1 VKDLPPLP
9 TCHCP
14 YCGSTVPDSPYCGAC
29 GSDLI
34 RKVTGRAKVR
44 THAFAACPNESI
56 LMPSIVTT
64 LFPQLSWRA
73 TVGFRIALG
82 LFTLALLGCALA
94 GATGPV
100 IAVSALGVP
109 LLFQIYVYE
118 VDPYQSG
125 ALPMTAALLTVGAA
139 CGAGWA
145 LLAGPMVAAAAAPT
159 LLPLHLTGG
168 QTLRAGIGVPVVG
181 QILMCLPVAVIRL
194 RRPWGWDALDGFTA
208 GATTGVGF
216 AAAVTVVEMSSWMYL
231 GQFAHQP
238 TASVLAQAIL
248 RGISVPVAAAALT
261 GYVGAT
267 LFAARPPASIVT
279 VHRTRIFAS
288 PVTAIVI
295 AVVLQAGRGVTDVAR
310 LPVVAV
316 VLLHLAATLLA
327 IIALRAG
334 LHWLL
339 LLEGTRTMIGPPWAC
354 TNCHHM
360 TPVML
365 YCAQCGMARRA
376 TARSWRMRNPP
387 PGGLVTDIEAR

>member
-1 VKDLPPLP
+1 MIDLPQLP

-14 YCGSTVPDSPYCGAC
+14 YCGSTVPDARYCGAC
-29 GSDLI
+29 GSDLT
-34 RKVTGRAKVR
+34 RKVTGRAKR
-44 THAFAACPNESI
+44 RPHAFAACPNESI

-64 LFPQLSWRA
+64 LFPQLSWRC

-82 LFTLALLGCALA
+82 LFALALLGCALA

-100 IAVSALGVP
+100 IAISALGVP

-125 ALPMTAALLTVGAA
+125 ALPVTAALLAVGAA

-145 LLAGPMVAAAAAPT
+145 LIGGPVVAAAAAPT
-159 LLPLHLTGG
+159 LLPLQLTGG
-168 QTLRAGIGVPVVG
+168 QTLRAGIVVPVVG
-181 QILMCLPVAVIRL
+181 QLLMCLPVAVIRL
-194 RRPWGWDALDGFTA
+194 RRPRGWDTLDGFTA
-208 GATTGVGF
+208 GATTGIGF
-216 AAAVTVVEMSSWMYL
+216 AAAVTLVEMSSWLYL

-238 TASVLAQAIL
+238 TGRVLAQAIL
-248 RGISVPVAAAALT
+248 RGISVPIAAAALT

-267 LFAARPPASIVT
+267 LFAARPPASTMT
-279 VHRTRIFAS
+279 VHRSRIFAS
-288 PVTAIVI
+288 PVTAVVI

-310 LPVVAV
+310 LPAVPV

-339 LLEGTRTMIGPPWAC
+339 LLEGTRTLIGPPWVC
-354 TNCHHM
+354 TNCHYK

-376 TARSWRMRNPP
+376 TARSWRARNPP
-387 PGGLVTDIEAR
+387 PGGLVTNGETR

>member
-1 VKDLPPLP
+1 
-9 TCHCP
+9 
-14 YCGSTVPDSPYCGAC
+14 
-29 GSDLI
+29 
-34 RKVTGRAKVR
+34 
-44 THAFAACPNESI
+44 
-56 LMPSIVTT
+56 
-64 LFPQLSWRA
+64 
-73 TVGFRIALG
+73 
-82 LFTLALLGCALA
+82 
-94 GATGPV
+94 
-100 IAVSALGVP
+100 
-109 LLFQIYVYE
+109 
-118 VDPYQSG
+118 
-125 ALPMTAALLTVGAA
+125 
-139 CGAGWA
+139 
-145 LLAGPMVAAAAAPT
+145 
-159 LLPLHLTGG
+159 
-168 QTLRAGIGVPVVG
+168 
-181 QILMCLPVAVIRL
+181 
-194 RRPWGWDALDGFTA
+194 
-208 GATTGVGF
+208 
-216 AAAVTVVEMSSWMYL
+216 MSSWMYL